1 MNDFT
6 KEELEK
12 LRDGLNYAV
21 GNPYGFTADSIY
33 PLYDKIKS
41 LIENYCEHESDEHC
55 YYPDGIKCTD
65 FLTYACSESPCF
77 LKCKKCKELYK

>member
-1 MNDFT
+1 MNNFT
-6 KEELEK
+6 KDELSTIDYLIDSYCVHSWVPE
-12 LRDGLNYAV
+12 GA
-21 GNPYGFTADSIY
+21 YGALKT
-33 PLYDKIKS
+33 KIQS
-41 LIENYCEHESDEHC
+41 MIDNYCAHESDEHC

>member
-6 KEELEK
+6 KEELE
-12 LRDGLNYAV
+12 LIAECV
-21 GNPYGFTADSIY
+21 EADFY
-33 PLYDKIKS
+33 RTNWARTMYDLLITKIQS
-41 LIENYCEHESDEHC
+41 MIDDYCEHESDEHC